1 MEIHEYQE
9 GSMSDKQNLIKI
21 FEYAL
26 NQEETGKSFFQSS
39 LQRMG
44 WGAAVDAFLH
54 LIKEEEKHILF
65 IRKILDTLREG
76 RIETLKNITD
86 QEISKVDFF
95 DERARKEFLQ
105 ERLYESMVPD
115 ITVFNV
121 AWLIEKDLSEF
132 YEKMANQTEG
142 YAKEAFSL
150 LAGWERGHERFFR
163 DYRAKLTEIY
173 SKLSWGG

>member
-1 MEIHEYQE
+1 MSNQE
-9 GSMSDKQNLIKI
+9 NLIKI

-39 LQRMG
+39 LKRMG
-44 WGAAVDAFLH
+44 WGAAVDAFSQ

-65 IRKILDTLREG
+65 IKRILDALRKG
-76 RIETLKNITD
+76 RVETLKNIAD
-86 QEISKVDFF
+86 QEIVKVNFF
-95 DERARKEFLQ
+95 DERAKKEFLQ
-105 ERLYESMVPD
+105 ELLYESMVPD

-132 YEKMANQTEG
+132 YEKMANQIEG
-142 YAKEAFSL
+142 FAKEAFML
-150 LAGWERGHERFFR
+150 LADWEREHERFFR
-163 DYRAKLTEIY
+163 EYRAKLTEIY